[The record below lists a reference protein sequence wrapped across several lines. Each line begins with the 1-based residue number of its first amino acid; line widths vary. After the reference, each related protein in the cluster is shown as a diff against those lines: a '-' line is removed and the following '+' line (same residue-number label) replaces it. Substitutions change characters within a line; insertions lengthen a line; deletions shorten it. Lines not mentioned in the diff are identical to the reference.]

1 MAGTARLASTALGLA
16 LGRCG
21 AERGLGLVKADALG
35 RDGVPPSSE
44 AFDEARLQRHA
55 PLPGEVCRVAG
66 TAEQPLHLAR
76 PAFLLAHW
84 NYSGLYLAEGSY
96 TFSATGEWQD
106 SKDTCDCKGTED
118 GQLTAGD
125 LVRAAS
131 SFLGEFER
139 LFEKVSKNESTDFFG
154 TKRVENLN

>member
-66 TAEQPLHLAR
+66 TAEPPLHLAR
-76 PAFLLAHW
+76 PAFLLDLDQ
-84 NYSGLYLAEGSY
+84 GLQL
-96 TFSATGEWQD
+96 
-106 SKDTCDCKGTED
+106 SKVMGVA
-118 GQLTAGD
+118 QRMVHALHPP
-125 LVRAAS
+125 AS
-131 SFLGEFER
+131 SRCAWSIATEPGAR
-139 LFEKVSKNESTDFFG
+139 
-154 TKRVENLN
+154 